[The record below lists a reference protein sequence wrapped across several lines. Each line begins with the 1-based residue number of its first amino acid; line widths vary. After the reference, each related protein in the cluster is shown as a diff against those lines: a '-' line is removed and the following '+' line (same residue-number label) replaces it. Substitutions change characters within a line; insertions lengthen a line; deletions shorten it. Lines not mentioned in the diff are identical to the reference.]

1 MSSLPMLG
9 TSEISSFKCPQQWWW
24 KYRMGLEPKY
34 EGSLA
39 LWFGIGVHLSL
50 ARWYRRGKARGK
62 HPAFTFD
69 EWAGNEIRLMKNP
82 AHNDYNNF
90 EENEPKYLDLHDL
103 GIDMLENYVATWG
116 RDPQWQVIGTET
128 PFQVTITDNGKPIAT
143 FASTW
148 DLVYR
153 DLDSGKIYLGEHKTA
168 TQIALAYLELD
179 VQAGMYMA
187 TADAMLRAKG
197 ILKDG
202 ERIAGIQ
209 YNFLR
214 KAFKDERPQNA
225 QGLYTNKPAKEHYIA
240 ALRSIGVRT
249 VEQSSPRSGPVAIE
263 KATFADLQVAAQF
276 AQLRVLGDV
285 SQKQPPAYFVRPDPI
300 ERSPREMAGQL
311 QRFANTVT
319 VMNAVRD
326 GVIPITKV
334 SGKDC
339 PFCPY
344 FDMCKLH
351 DRGVKSW
358 RTVMKNMYNQRDPYR
373 DKRKSAS
380 G

>member
-1 MSSLPMLG
+1 MLG
-9 TSEISSFKCPQQWWW
+9 TSEISSFKCPQAWWW

-39 LWFGIGVHLSL
+39 LWFGIGVHFSL
-50 ARWYRRGKARGK
+50 AKWYRRGKARGP
-62 HPAFTFD
+62 HPADTFD
-69 EWAGNEIRLMKNP
+69 NWAGDEIRLMKNP
-82 AHNDYNNF
+82 AHNDPNNF
-90 EENEPKYLDLHDL
+90 DELEPKYLDLHDM
-103 GIDMLENYVATWG
+103 GVAMLEGYVEQWG
-116 RDPQWQVIGTET
+116 RDQQWQVIGTET

-153 DLDSGKIYLGEHKTA
+153 DLRDGKIYLGEHKTA

-179 VQAGMYMA
+179 VQGGMYCA
-187 TADAMLRAKG
+187 TADAMLRASG
-197 ILKDG
+197 ILKEG

-214 KAFKDERPQNA
+214 KAMPDDRPVNEHGLALNKDGTISKRQ
-225 QGLYTNKPAKEHYIA
+225 
-240 ALRSIGVRT
+240 
-249 VEQSSPRSGPVAIE
+249 
-263 KATFADLQVAAQF
+263 
-276 AQLRVLGDV
+276 
-285 SQKQPPAYFVRPDPI
+285 QPPLFVRPDPI

-311 QRFANTVT
+311 KRFANTVT

-358 RTVMKNMYNQRDPYR
+358 QTVMKNMYNQRDPYR

-380 G
+380 GG